1 MKKVLALSAVLAAS
15 ATALAQWSDNFN
27 APNGPLG
34 PNWTVVSGT
43 WGIDN
48 NQGVHLSSPANET
61 IQYGP
66 ASLAYGS
73 SVSSLDIFAT
83 STASQFSALLT
94 GLGGTDTLMVK
105 IQAQTSTGQFSHVGF
120 YHKTSAT
127 AYGNWTPGVTTLP
140 DGTTNATTGFVTMP
154 AGYTFASA
162 RMSVWFPDLDTVQLD
177 LDTDF
182 NGTIDQTYKR
192 TGLSSFAANLGT
204 GHGIAAWGTT
214 ARFDNWSVVP
224 EPASLAL
231 LGVGALLTALRR
243 R

>member
-1 MKKVLALSAVLAAS
+1 MRRTLALSAVLAAS
-15 ATALAQWSDNFN
+15 ATAFAQWSDNFN

-34 PNWTVVSGT
+34 PNWTILSGT

-48 NQGVHLSSPANET
+48 NQGVHLSASANET

-73 SVSSLDIFAT
+73 AISTLDVFAT

-127 AYGNWTPGVTTLP
+127 GYGNWSPGVTTLP
-140 DGTTNATTGFVTMP
+140 DSSTSTSGFVTMP
-154 AGYTFASA
+154 AGLTFSSA
-162 RMSVWFPDLDTVQLD
+162 RLSVWFPDADTVQLD
-177 LDTDF
+177 IDTDF
-182 NGTIDQTYKR
+182 NGSVDQTYKR
-192 TGLSSFAANLGT
+192 TGLSTFAANLGT

-231 LGVGALLTALRR
+231 LGLGALLMTMRR